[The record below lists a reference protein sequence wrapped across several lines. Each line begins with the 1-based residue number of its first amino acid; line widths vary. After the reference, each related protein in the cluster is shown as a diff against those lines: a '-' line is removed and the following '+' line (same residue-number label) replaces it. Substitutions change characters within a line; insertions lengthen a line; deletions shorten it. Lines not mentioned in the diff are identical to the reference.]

1 MSALE
6 PLPLMP
12 ARRAAVEV
20 RDAQARQAFV
30 EQHGQPDP
38 EIPGGETQAGSRTA
52 EPSYRTMTG

>member
-1 MSALE
+1 
-6 PLPLMP
+6 MP